1 MMRVKRDP
9 TTRQQLVVAHP
20 ADLSAGVD
28 LRVASEEAAVVIR
41 EGQLVAVLETGE
53 HTLPA
58 TTGQILFVSLAP
70 VAGIPVVGTISAREH
85 GHLVHVPF
93 QGACGLACDHPK
105 KLFERLLS
113 EDPTLQSGIAPLL
126 RAALGAVS
134 EVVQKL
140 VDKREIRTQDLPRAE
155 VAAAVL
161 DRAVVPGRGALAAY
175 GTSFLGF
182 QRGSFEGERAPESG
196 RAAVIPQ
203 DLSATPYPT
212 SVPSPEPTAN
222 LPQRRTD
229 FRETPYPLSVP
240 FARDPN
246 QRVAAVPSSN
256 DAPPSSRRVQAF
268 IPPGQW
274 VGARLLR
281 VEGERCEVVLDGRSD
296 HVWLQR
302 DHVRA

>member
-9 TTRQQLVVAHP
+9 ATRQHLVVAHP
-20 ADLSAGVD
+20 ADLSAGAE
-28 LRVASEEAAVVIR
+28 LRVASEEAAVVVR
-41 EGQLVAVLETGE
+41 DGQLVAVLETGE
-53 HTLPA
+53 HTLPP
-58 TTGQILFVSLAP
+58 TTGQILFVSLSP
-70 VAGIPVVGTISAREH
+70 VAGIPVVGAISAREH
-85 GHLVHVPF
+85 GHLVQVPF

-113 EDPTLQSGIAPLL
+113 EDPTLRSGIAPLL

-140 VDKREIRTQDLPRAE
+140 IDKREIRSQDLPRAE

-161 DRAVVPGRGALAAY
+161 DRAVVPGRGALGVY

-196 RAAVIPQ
+196 RAAVVPQ

-212 SVPSPEPTAN
+212 SVPSPEPTAE
-222 LPQRRTD
+222 RRPVVRSD
-229 FRETPYPLSVP
+229 FRDTPYPLSVP

-246 QRVAAVPSSN
+246 QRVAAVPSS
-256 DAPPSSRRVQAF
+256 DAPSSSRRVQAF

-274 VGARLLR
+274 VGARLVR
-281 VEGERCEVVLDGRSD
+281 VEGERCEVVLDGRTD

-302 DHVRA
+302 DHVRS

>member
-9 TTRQQLVVAHP
+9 TTRQHLVAGHP
-20 ADLSAGVD
+20 ADLSAGVE
-28 LRVASEEAAVVIR
+28 LRVGPDEAAVVVRAGEI
-41 EGQLVAVLETGE
+41 VAVLEAGE
-53 HTLPA
+53 HTLPP

-70 VAGIPVVGTISAREH
+70 VAGIPVVGAITAREH
-85 GHLVHVPF
+85 GHLVQVPF

-105 KLFERLLS
+105 KLFERLLQ
-113 EDPTLQSGIAPLL
+113 EDPSLQAGIAPLL

-196 RAAVIPQ
+196 RSAVVPQ
-203 DLSATPYPT
+203 DFSSTPYPT
-212 SVPSPEPTAN
+212 SVPAPEPAAH

-240 FARDPN
+240 FARDPH
-246 QRVAAVPSSN
+246 QRVAAVPSS
-256 DAPPSSRRVQAF
+256 DGPPSSRRVQAF
-268 IPPGQW
+268 VPPGQW
-274 VGARLLR
+274 VGARLVR
-281 VEGERCEVVLDGRSD
+281 VEGERCEVVIDGRSD

-302 DHVRA
+302 DHVRT